1 MWNQNRIQ
9 FRSLRS
15 KLVVCFGVTVAL
27 GLTAVAALSYRQSRA
42 TLWKNAEASLG
53 QQAFALADK
62 IDRNLFERYGDVQ
75 AFAFH
80 PGARGGQGQATAA
93 ANFFMQAYGLYDL
106 AVVADRDG
114 RIVAANTVNFEG
126 KPVDTRA
133 LIGRSVKGEEWF
145 EACMGGRIRKGES
158 YVSDLREDAM
168 VAETYRQRGLAMNF
182 AAPVFDEAG
191 NVVRVWSNRASWERI
206 TRQITRE
213 HLAAAGGEKTSVRVK
228 MVNKAGQV
236 IEDAEEASILRVNLA
251 TEGSAAAKAV
261 INGRDGFSEE
271 QNNKGVNYLVGYV
284 AEKGYGPYKGNGW
297 GVLIWQETAEAGAAA
312 SELGWFIGGIG
323 LVIALVCIGIAA
335 LLAKNVSE
343 PLEEAMRV
351 IEAVGGGDL
360 SQRIAV
366 KSEDEVGRLGAAFN
380 RMVERMRATITMI
393 RSHSHGVG
401 ESGDEIAGLSRQM
414 AQAAVATS
422 SQANVVSAAS
432 EEISTTISMLASSS
446 TEMMSSIQEI
456 SRNTAQASHIAQTAV
471 TSARNTNLIMTKLES
486 SSTEVGKVVQLINSI
501 AEQTNLLALNA
512 TIEAARAGDAG
523 KGFAVV
529 AHEVKALA
537 EQTAKAT
544 EEIESRIGAIRS
556 DSKGAVAA
564 IEQVTRVIE
573 EINQISTTIAAAVE
587 EQTATT
593 NQISRSMEEVVVGS
607 REISINIVQ
616 VASAAGNTTEAAA
629 NAKTASESLDR
640 MAGELAEL
648 VSSFRTE

>member
-1 MWNQNRIQ
+1 M
-9 FRSLRS
+9 
-15 KLVVCFGVTVAL
+15 
-27 GLTAVAALSYRQSRA
+27 
-42 TLWKNAEASLG
+42 
-53 QQAFALADK
+53 
-62 IDRNLFERYGDVQ
+62 
-75 AFAFH
+75 
-80 PGARGGQGQATAA
+80 
-93 ANFFMQAYGLYDL
+93 
-106 AVVADRDG
+106 VAD
-114 RIVAANTVNFEG
+114 IYHN
-126 KPVDTRA
+126 
-133 LIGRSVKGEEWF
+133 
-145 EACMGGRIRKGES
+145 
-158 YVSDLREDAM
+158 
-168 VAETYRQRGLAMNF
+168 RGLAMNF

-213 HLAAAGGEKTSVRVK
+213 HLASIGGGKSTLQVK
-228 MVNKAGQV
+228 ILNKAGQV
-236 IEDAEEASILRVNLA
+236 IEDAEEASILKVNLA
-251 TEGSAAAKAV
+251 TEGSAAAKAAT
-261 INGRDGFSEE
+261 NGRDGFSEE
-271 QNNKGVNYLVGYV
+271 RSAKGVNYLVGYV
-284 AEKGYGPYKGNGW
+284 AEKGYGPFKGHGW
-297 GVLIWQETAEAGAAA
+297 GVLILQESAEAGAAA

-323 LVIALVCIGIAA
+323 LVIALVCIGIATM
-335 LLAKNVSE
+335 LAKHVSE

-360 SQRIAV
+360 SQQIAV
-366 KSEDEVGRLGAAFN
+366 RGDDEVARLGTAFN
-380 RMVERMRATITMI
+380 RMVERMRTTITMI
-393 RSHSHGVG
+393 RTHSMDVG
-401 ESGDEIAGLSRQM
+401 GSGEEIAGLSRQM
-414 AQAAVATS
+414 AQAAEATS

-432 EEISTTISMLASSS
+432 EEIAATISVLASSS

-471 TSARNTNLIMTKLES
+471 TSARKTNQIMTKLET

-564 IEQVTRVIE
+564 IEQVTKVIE

-607 REISINIVQ
+607 REISVNITQ
-616 VASAAGNTTEAAA
+616 VASAAENTTEAAA

-640 MAGELAEL
+640 LAGELAQL
-648 VSSFRTE
+648 VSSFRT